1 MQSCVVLTL
10 LLQQHDESPF
20 QLLFI
25 TLCAKLSNAVYCNRS
40 CLFDPHHT
48 GFVGKGS
55 DHLQLIKFWL
65 SCAHG
70 QGVCGGAKNFGS
82 TLLQPAHSVCV
93 SPSAFLFGLFCWRLQ
108 QARLGWTGSTEEELW
123 GLPKYHFTGQMPFLS
138 PNQQCQSTEGVNS
151 MLSEASNDSRRR
163 GGIFIAN

>member
-70 QGVCGGAKNFGS
+70 QGVCGGRKILAPPYYSQRTVFASLRVLFYSACFAGDYSRLDWAGQGQPKKNFGDCRS
-82 TLLQPAHSVCV
+82 IIL
-93 SPSAFLFGLFCWRLQ
+93 
-108 QARLGWTGSTEEELW
+108 QARCPSCRRT
-123 GLPKYHFTGQMPFLS
+123 
-138 PNQQCQSTEGVNS
+138 NS
-151 MLSEASNDSRRR
+151 VKALK
-163 GGIFIAN
+163 G